1 MDVDAGAA
9 AVQPALSDADDTDTA
24 SIDNA
29 DRPLAGDSDYFPSS
43 QRLRTAAGDA
53 TRYRS
58 TPLNFIRQ
66 VYVRLVSRIFRH
78 SKGRGDMLLRNDAGT
93 LTLWPSLKYMF
104 FSSYINR
111 LVIFVP
117 VGIVTYYLESPQ
129 VIVFATN
136 AVAIVPLS
144 NILAHATE
152 CIATDLGDVVGALMN
167 ISFGNLVE
175 IIMFFA
181 ALRRKLISHKFRRAP
196 VYERTAFSSNVT
208 TVLSANTNLRVDGH
222 IRVVKSALVGS
233 ILVNLLLILGTSI
246 IAAEFLRVDLVY
258 DMNNAQAL
266 ACLLSLSVFSILV
279 PMAFHF
285 TFKNEQE
292 RERAVRSLSRASAII
307 LLIVYFVY
315 LAFLLV
321 PRRRTVILANAGV
334 DRASI
339 DERRD
344 TELGNMEPYTPE
356 ADLPRTHGSYQQK
369 EQRPR
374 TIRFMGERS
383 GPSLSRPGYQE
394 DAETLWEYQEEAPFR
409 GNRERSLSQQARH
422 DHTQRWIKG
431 ASGVSGSQGASS
443 RHKQS
448 LSLSS
453 LGTTRSLR
461 ANDIVERYGDGRG
474 QAYPSQRSSRP
485 HSSFQVVEPISD
497 GDDDLVD
504 PNHKVSRTAAVIA
517 LVVSTLLTAICA
529 EFLVDTIEAVTK
541 SSGLT
546 QSFIGLIILSIVGN
560 AAEYITG
567 VRVAARGKLDLAIGV
582 SFGSSIQI
590 ALFVAPLTVIGGW
603 VMGKSMTLYLGLFD
617 TTVLVG
623 ASILVNFLMVNGKTN
638 YLEGTLLCACYLIIG
653 IGSYLIP

>member
-1 MDVDAGAA
+1 MDVDAGATA
-9 AVQPALSDADDTDTA
+9 AQPALSDTDDTDTD

-29 DRPLAGDSDYFPSS
+29 ERPLAGDNDYHSFQPS

-53 TRYRS
+53 TRYQS

-66 VYVRLVSRIFRH
+66 VYVRLMSRVFRH
-78 SKGRGDMLLRNDAGT
+78 SKGREDMLLRNEAGT
-93 LTLWPSLKYMF
+93 LSLWPSLKYLF

-144 NILAHATE
+144 NILGHATE

-181 ALRRKLISHKFRRAP
+181 ALRH
-196 VYERTAFSSNVT
+196 
-208 TVLSANTNLRVDGH
+208 GH

-246 IAAEFLRVDLVY
+246 IAAEFLGVDLVY

-285 TFKNEQE
+285 TFKKEQE
-292 RERAVRSLSRASAII
+292 RERAVRSLSRASAVI

-321 PRRRTVILANAGV
+321 PRRRTTKLANGGA

-344 TELGNMEPYTPE
+344 MELGNMEPYNPE
-356 ADLPRTHGSYQQK
+356 ADLPQTHGSHQQK
-369 EQRPR
+369 EQRSQPLSR
-374 TIRFMGERS
+374 TIKFMGERPGS
-383 GPSLSRPGYQE
+383 SLSRPIYQE
-394 DAETLWEYQEEAPFR
+394 DVDETLWEYQEETPFK
-409 GNRERSLSQQARH
+409 GTRERSLSQQARH
-422 DHTQRWIKG
+422 DHMQRWMKG

-443 RHKQS
+443 RHRQS
-448 LSLSS
+448 MSLSS

-461 ANDIVERYGDGRG
+461 ANDIVERYADSRG
-474 QAYPSQRSSRP
+474 QAQRSRP
-485 HSSFQVVEPISD
+485 HSSFQVVEPIND
-497 GDDDLVD
+497 TAVID

-541 SSGLT
+541 SSGLS

-603 VMGKSMTLYLGLFD
+603 IMGKSMTLYLGLFD

-653 IGSYLIP
+653 

>member
-1 MDVDAGAA
+1 
-9 AVQPALSDADDTDTA
+9 
-24 SIDNA
+24 
-29 DRPLAGDSDYFPSS
+29 
-43 QRLRTAAGDA
+43 
-53 TRYRS
+53 
-58 TPLNFIRQ
+58 
-66 VYVRLVSRIFRH
+66 
-78 SKGRGDMLLRNDAGT
+78 MLLRNDAGT
-93 LTLWPSLKYMF
+93 LSLWPSLKYMF

-181 ALRRKLISHKFRRAP
+181 ALRH
-196 VYERTAFSSNVT
+196 
-208 TVLSANTNLRVDGH
+208 GH

-321 PRRRTVILANAGV
+321 PRRRTVKLANGGI

-344 TELGNMEPYTPE
+344 TELGNMEPYIPE
-356 ADLPRTHGSYQQK
+356 ADLPQTHGSYQQK

-374 TIRFMGERS
+374 TIRFMGERP

-422 DHTQRWIKG
+422 DHMQRWIKG
-431 ASGVSGSQGASS
+431 SSGVSGSQGTSS

-474 QAYPSQRSSRP
+474 QAYPSQRSRP
-485 HSSFQVVEPISD
+485 HSSLQIVEPI
-497 GDDDLVD
+497 DDAAVID

-603 VMGKSMTLYLGLFD
+603 IMGKSMTLYLGLFD

-653 IGSYLIP
+653 